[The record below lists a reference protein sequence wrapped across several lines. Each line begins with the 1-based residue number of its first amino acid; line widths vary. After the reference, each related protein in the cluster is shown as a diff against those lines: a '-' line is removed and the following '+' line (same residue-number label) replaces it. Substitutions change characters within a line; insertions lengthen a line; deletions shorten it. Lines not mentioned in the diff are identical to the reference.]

1 MFDKWKTKNALC
13 KAYKLYHEKKKS
25 YLKLSTIDSYC
36 QVERIQYAIA
46 YVLCE
51 YFDFKCDNPFSY
63 KWYITY
69 DYKYC
74 YDACKKAYEDFVK
87 ENNQKHDY
95 IAWSIDDFKGHY
107 VKGDTI
113 YYMENGCSYYYD
125 GKKFINMC

>member
-1 MFDKWKTKNALC
+1 MINGKLKTHYAN
-13 KAYKLYHEKKKS
+13 KLYHEKKKS
-25 YLKLSTIDSYC
+25 YLKLSTINSYC

-87 ENNQKHDY
+87 ENKNTKY
-95 IAWSIDDFKGHY
+95 NYTAWSTDDFKGIY
-107 VKGDTI
+107 SKGDTI
-113 YYMENGCSYYYD
+113 YNMKDGCFYYYD
-125 GKKFINMC
+125 GKNLIEMG